1 MTRVVVASGVAS
13 GAILVLTVIGVAVF
27 AQSDIDKATVDGLSF
42 LGEPVTVDDI
52 AAGKTLYADSC
63 ASCHGADLEG
73 QPDWRRR
80 LDNGRMPAPPHD
92 ETGHTWHHSDR
103 NLFIVTKGGV
113 GAVVP
118 GYESDMPAFDSI
130 LTDEEIADVLS
141 YIKSTW
147 PDRQRGVQAEVSASD
162 KGDL

>member
-1 MTRVVVASGVAS
+1 MRRAATFGAVAFALTAIGFGVLAEPGLDNGS
-13 GAILVLTVIGVAVF
+13 V
-27 AQSDIDKATVDGLSF
+27 SGLSF
-42 LGEPVTVDDI
+42 LGESVTGADI
-52 AAGKTLYADSC
+52 AAGEALYAESC
-63 ASCHGADLEG
+63 ASCHGAELEG

-113 GAVVP
+113 GAIVP
-118 GYESDMPAFDSI
+118 GYESDMPAFEDI
-130 LTDEEIADVLS
+130 LTDDEIADVLS

-147 PDRQRGVQAEVSASD
+147 PDRQREFQAEVSAND